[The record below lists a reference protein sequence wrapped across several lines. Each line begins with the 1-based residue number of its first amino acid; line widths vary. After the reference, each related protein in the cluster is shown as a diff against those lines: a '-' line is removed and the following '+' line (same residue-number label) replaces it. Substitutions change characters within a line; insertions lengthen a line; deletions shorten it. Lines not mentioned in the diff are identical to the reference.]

1 MNLEKDLLS
10 WHQQAF
16 GHTLLKLKGKDDLR
30 SQKHAYVDTICEK
43 LCNSSDIY
51 PLLELLGR
59 FPMNKKNSSE
69 ILSFEQILDGLSRY
83 QATYFQPKEI
93 ILKDEKMS
101 SKKSKLKNFRLNLT
115 NSMNNSLNP
124 ISNCA
129 YQCNKQRI
137 KMAVEWF
144 FNDHILNGTK
154 PNLFGNCMPNNDTN
168 CEQMENFLNE
178 LNNMSPNQQNCK
190 FRMEFYDNNNCTLGE
205 SKENTFMANRKP
217 TTPIDIFKQRDQF
230 EKSNTHNF
238 S

>member
-1 MNLEKDLLS
+1 MNKALKTLLEKLNFKTVPIYGENIPLSQALKTMTTDLLDEFGEGFVIM
-10 WHQQAF
+10 APTTF

-154 PNLFGNCMPNNDTN
+154 PNLFG
-168 CEQMENFLNE
+168 F
-178 LNNMSPNQQNCK
+178 
-190 FRMEFYDNNNCTLGE
+190 
-205 SKENTFMANRKP
+205 
-217 TTPIDIFKQRDQF
+217 
-230 EKSNTHNF
+230 F
-238 S
+238 SHGW